1 MTAES
6 GSNDRGLR
14 ELAQRLLTHA
24 HPEGPTSVEVLLR
37 RLPESVALEIPMP
50 PGSLLLGS
58 VLHSRQGRPTLMEAV
73 FDSEREP
80 HEVVT
85 AYAPELA
92 QRGWNAFE
100 GFGGMQGGFVPGGM
114 GEGRSFRRDNGGPVL
129 MVVGRAGIGK
139 PTDLRLRLD
148 WEIIRHLPEMRR
160 HGRPEGAE
168 RLPTLGPPS
177 GILLRGGGSGGG
189 GGTWHSEA
197 SVETDLPVAEL
208 QSHFALQLERADW
221 KRVGGSADDTVG
233 WSSWQLP
240 GEGNWTGILLVLA
253 TRPHERFLYV
263 RIEASVPS
271 EGGYHVGGM
280 TFTGG

>member
-6 GSNDRGLR
+6 GSNDQGLR

-37 RLPESVALEIPMP
+37 RLPESVAVEIPMP
-50 PGSLLLGS
+50 PGSHLLGS

-85 AYAPELA
+85 AYEPELA

-100 GFGGMQGGFVPGGM
+100 GFGGMHGGFVPGGM
-114 GEGRSFRRDNGGPVL
+114 GEGRSFRQDNKGPVL
-129 MVVGRAGIGK
+129 MVAASAGKAK

-168 RLPTLGPPS
+168 RMPTLGPPS
-177 GILLRGGGSGGG
+177 GIFLRGGGGGG
-189 GGTWHSEA
+189 GGAPGTLKRASRPICRWPSCSLTSPCSLSGPTGSESGA
-197 SVETDLPVAEL
+197 ALTILSGGARGNYQARATGVA
-208 QSHFALQLERADW
+208 
-221 KRVGGSADDTVG
+221 
-233 WSSWQLP
+233 SSWFSRRDRTSASSTCASRRAIP
-240 GEGNWTGILLVLA
+240 ARVEGTSRV
-253 TRPHERFLYV
+253 
-263 RIEASVPS
+263 
-271 EGGYHVGGM
+271 
-280 TFTGG
+280 